1 MSVDGGQERIDQVG
15 ALISAHPE
23 ITHNYLRDAE
33 YNVWF
38 TLIARS
44 SDEIERI
51 LAELR
56 ANLENNYK
64 STAQA
69 ARVKLGERC
78 EALWNEGKI
87 KEKVYK
93 KYRDLFEE

>member
-1 MSVDGGQERIDQVG
+1 MLWFKSKGERELEGI
-15 ALISAHPE
+15 
-23 ITHNYLRDAE
+23 
-33 YNVWF
+33 F
-38 TLIARS
+38 
-44 SDEIERI
+44 
-51 LAELR
+51 AELK

-93 KYRDLFEE
+93 KYRDLFEEYSLMLRDYHH

>member
-1 MSVDGGQERIDQVG
+1 MFWFKSAGER
-15 ALISAHPE
+15 
-23 ITHNYLRDAE
+23 
-33 YNVWF
+33 
-38 TLIARS
+38 
-44 SDEIERI
+44 EREGI

-78 EALWNEGKI
+78 EALWQEGKI
-87 KEKVYK
+87 REKTYK
-93 KYRDLFEE
+93 KYRDLFESYSLMLRDYHH

>member
-1 MSVDGGQERIDQVG
+1 MLWFKSKGERELEG
-15 ALISAHPE
+15 
-23 ITHNYLRDAE
+23 
-33 YNVWF
+33 
-38 TLIARS
+38 
-44 SDEIERI
+44 I

-78 EALWNEGKI
+78 EALWSEGKI
-87 KEKVYK
+87 KESVYK
-93 KYRDLFEE
+93 KYRDLFEEYSLMLRDYHH

>member
-1 MSVDGGQERIDQVG
+1 MFRVRSAGERELEG
-15 ALISAHPE
+15 
-23 ITHNYLRDAE
+23 
-33 YNVWF
+33 
-38 TLIARS
+38 
-44 SDEIERI
+44 I

-93 KYRDLFEE
+93 KYRDLFEEYSLMLWDYHH

>member
-1 MSVDGGQERIDQVG
+1 MLWFKSAGERELEG
-15 ALISAHPE
+15 
-23 ITHNYLRDAE
+23 
-33 YNVWF
+33 
-38 TLIARS
+38 
-44 SDEIERI
+44 I

-87 KEKVYK
+87 KEKVYR
-93 KYRDLFEE
+93 KYRDLYDEYSLMLRDYHH

>member
-1 MSVDGGQERIDQVG
+1 MLWFKSKGERELEG
-15 ALISAHPE
+15 
-23 ITHNYLRDAE
+23 
-33 YNVWF
+33 
-38 TLIARS
+38 
-44 SDEIERI
+44 I

-93 KYRDLFEE
+93 KYRDLFEEYSLMLRDYHH

>member
-1 MSVDGGQERIDQVG
+1 MFRFRSAGERELEG
-15 ALISAHPE
+15 
-23 ITHNYLRDAE
+23 
-33 YNVWF
+33 
-38 TLIARS
+38 
-44 SDEIERI
+44 I

-93 KYRDLFEE
+93 KYRDLFEEYSHMLRDYHH

>member
-1 MSVDGGQERIDQVG
+1 MFRFRSAGERELEG
-15 ALISAHPE
+15 
-23 ITHNYLRDAE
+23 
-33 YNVWF
+33 
-38 TLIARS
+38 
-44 SDEIERI
+44 I

-64 STAQA
+64 RTAQA

-93 KYRDLFEE
+93 KYRDLFEEYSLMLRDYHH

>member
-1 MSVDGGQERIDQVG
+1 MFRFRSAGERELEG
-15 ALISAHPE
+15 
-23 ITHNYLRDAE
+23 
-33 YNVWF
+33 
-38 TLIARS
+38 
-44 SDEIERI
+44 I
-51 LAELR
+51 LAELK

-93 KYRDLFEE
+93 KYRDLFEEYSLMLRDYHH

>member
-1 MSVDGGQERIDQVG
+1 MFRFRSAGERELEG
-15 ALISAHPE
+15 
-23 ITHNYLRDAE
+23 
-33 YNVWF
+33 
-38 TLIARS
+38 
-44 SDEIERI
+44 I

-93 KYRDLFEE
+93 KYRDLFEEYSLMLRDYHH